1 MSDDRDLQPNTIT
14 YWEERSVNIGHYESR
29 KFGISVTTKVVD
41 LNNVDRKVVLSLGE
55 SAKIYPNQSVEETI
69 DSLTKI
75 VRDRLD
81 RDELVVRKTVEEFLE
96 EDLIRKGRKIFN
108 IESDENMI
116 TEVDDKPRRAKKK
129 QAPKYDDEDDFEMI
143 NEDEVTTKKS
153 KRRSLSHDTDGM
165 EDGDK
170 Y

>member
-69 DSLTKI
+69 D
-75 VRDRLD
+75 
-81 RDELVVRKTVEEFLE
+81 
-96 EDLIRKGRKIFN
+96 
-108 IESDENMI
+108 
-116 TEVDDKPRRAKKK
+116 
-129 QAPKYDDEDDFEMI
+129 
-143 NEDEVTTKKS
+143 
-153 KRRSLSHDTDGM
+153 
-165 EDGDK
+165 
-170 Y
+170 